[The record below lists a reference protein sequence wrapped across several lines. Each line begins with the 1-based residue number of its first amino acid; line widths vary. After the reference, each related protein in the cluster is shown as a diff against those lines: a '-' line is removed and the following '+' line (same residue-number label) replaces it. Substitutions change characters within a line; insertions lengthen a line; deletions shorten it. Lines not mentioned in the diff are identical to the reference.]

1 MQSGGPGFDPR
12 PAHPDYMAS
21 KGQDLGQCPE
31 PGCSNRILYAGRGK
45 HPQVCPA
52 HGDRRNRAK
61 KLRRA
66 AKLQGQEHAEQVA
79 RSAGQEVLGPSSF
92 EGPVRKRAT
101 DHLRLAIGL
110 SATDDVDEAAALT
123 GVVGYSPEDLE
134 TLAVRARQ
142 EKGLL
147 TLEAGAVGQQIRLA
161 LSLMVVDMLDKVSR
175 SALPAGQAGTTIKA
189 LAQAMDLLQG
199 GPNNAYVPIQLVVA
213 GPDGVTYDFS
223 SRPEA
228 GRGHTGSEPS

>member
-1 MQSGGPGFDPR
+1 
-12 PAHPDYMAS
+12 MAS

-31 PGCSNRILYAGRGK
+31 PGCSNRILYAGRGP
-45 HPQVCPA
+45 HPKTCPA

-66 AKLQGQEHAEQVA
+66 ADNHGPEHAQEVA
-79 RSAGQEVLGPSSF
+79 RSAGQEVLGIPSKPHGLFRRPS
-92 EGPVRKRAT
+92 

-110 SATDDVDEAAALT
+110 SATDDLQEAAALS
-123 GVVGYSPEDLE
+123 GVVGYDPEELE
-134 TLAVRARQ
+134 VLEERARK

-161 LSLMVVDMLDKVSR
+161 LALMVVDMLDKVAS
-175 SALPAGQAGTTIKA
+175 SNLPAGQAGTTIKA

-199 GPNNAYVPIQLVVA
+199 GPGNAYVPIQLVVP

-223 SRPEA
+223 SRPTA
-228 GRGHTGSEPS
+228 GHGYAGPEQGEGPG